1 MDSFSARVAQTPGGV
16 MNRNRRDIL
25 KGGSLALLGGGLIR
39 RMDKIDGMQTQ
50 GAGGSLAEMVK
61 SRSSGQS
68 ERMLL
73 APTPGEEG
81 PPEPAKVDRLPL
93 DWNKQT
99 IARFKEQL
107 ALKDIHAFVARD
119 QLNIIYLT
127 GYWHTHTERP
137 QVVCMNGKDSD
148 PWFLYPALDRELVKG
163 WWFGGGWE
171 YFDTKHAEG
180 GFPEQGKVVQGKTV
194 DLFQMLLEGMK
205 AKGIEGNKIGI
216 DGKLYADEL
225 ATAKKILPK
234 IKWVDISDTL
244 LDMREVKTPEE
255 LALTRRAYTYFDRA
269 HAYARDY
276 VLTYGTDVTD
286 YEVAIASTFWINN
299 VLLSDL
305 DLAGGLPHHGVAA
318 SVAIDCRVGRLCAY
332 PHPNQPRF
340 NRIQPNMPLQVDGDA
355 YIGGHGGENY
365 RMYILADSA
374 GQFDRHMRKL
384 WEVSQH
390 TCDMQVELQKEGA
403 TCSSIAFEIHKYQ
416 VAQGVQD
423 YIYHRPAH
431 GEGSEGHQPPY
442 LALGD
447 YTVLKRGMCFS
458 EEPGL
463 YDPKSG
469 VGFNWSDHVVTGVKS
484 GYRMS
489 RVPYS
494 KEWSWIKI

>member
-1 MDSFSARVAQTPGGV
+1 
-16 MNRNRRDIL
+16 MNRNRRNVL
-25 KGGSLALLGGGLIR
+25 KSGSLALLGGGLFK
-39 RMDKIDGMQTQ
+39 RMDRVDGLQSSPSKGQ
-50 GAGGSLAEMVK
+50 SLTDIVK
-61 SRSSGQS
+61 SRATGAS
-68 ERMLL
+68 EKLL
-73 APTPGEEG
+73 VQPVPGEEG
-81 PPEPAKVDRLPL
+81 PPQPATADRLPL

-99 IARFKEQL
+99 LARFREEL
-107 ALKDIHAFVARD
+107 AKKQISSFILRD
-119 QLNIIYLT
+119 QLNIIYIT

-137 QVVCMNGKDSD
+137 QCVYMNKDD
-148 PWFLYPALDRELVKG
+148 AAPFYLYPALDRNLVKG

-194 DLFQMLLEGMK
+194 DLFEMLLEGVK
-205 AKGIEGNKIGI
+205 AKGVSGTKIGL
-216 DGKLYADEL
+216 DGELSSKDL
-225 ATAKKILPK
+225 ATAKKVLPK
-234 IKWVDISDTL
+234 ITFVDVSQTL
-244 LDMREVKTPEE
+244 LDLREIKTPEE

-276 VLTYGTDVTD
+276 ILTYGTDVTD

-299 VLLSDL
+299 ILYSDL
-305 DLAGGLPHHGVAA
+305 DLANGAPHHGVQS
-318 SVAIDCRVGRLCAY
+318 SVEIDCRVGPLCAY

-340 NRIQPNMPLQVDGDA
+340 NRIQRNMPLQVDGDA

-365 RMYILADSA
+365 RMYILANNA
-374 GQFDRHMRKL
+374 GEFDPHMGKL

-403 TCSSIAFEIHKYQ
+403 TCSSVAYAIHKYQ
-416 VAQGVQD
+416 VEQGVQD

-442 LALGD
+442 LSLGD
-447 YTVLKRGMCFS
+447 HTILKRNMCFS

-463 YDPKSG
+463 YDPKNQ
-469 VGFNWSDHVVTGVKS
+469 VGFNWSDHVVTGLKS

-489 RVPYS
+489 RTPYS
-494 KEWSWIKI
+494 KEWSWLKI

>member
-1 MDSFSARVAQTPGGV
+1 
-16 MNRNRRDIL
+16 MNRNRRDVL
-25 KGGSLALLGGGLIR
+25 KGGSLALLGGGLFR

-50 GAGGSLAEMVK
+50 GAGGSLAEIVK
-61 SRSSGQS
+61 SRGTGAS
-68 ERMLL
+68 EKLL
-73 APTPGEEG
+73 LGSTAGEEG
-81 PPEPAKVDRLPL
+81 PPESAKIDRLPL
-93 DWNKQT
+93 EWNKQT
-99 IARFKEQL
+99 VARFKEQL
-107 ALKDIHAFVARD
+107 AQKDIHAFVARD
-119 QLNIIYLT
+119 QFNIIYLT

-137 QVVCMNGKDSD
+137 QVAFMNKDDAD
-148 PWFLYPALDRELVKG
+148 PWFLYPALDRDLVKG

-194 DLFQMLLEGMK
+194 DLFQMLLEGIK
-205 AKGIEGNKIGI
+205 AKGVQGSKIGI

-234 IKWVDISDTL
+234 ITFVDVSDAL
-244 LDMREVKTPEE
+244 LEMREVKTPEE

-276 VLTYGTDVTD
+276 ILTYGTDVTD
-286 YEVAIASTFWINN
+286 YEVGVASTFWINN
-299 VLLSDL
+299 QLYSDL
-305 DLAGGLPHHGVAA
+305 DLANGAPHHGVQS
-318 SVAIDCRVGRLCAY
+318 SVGIDCRVGRLCAF
-332 PHPNQPRF
+332 PHPNQPQF
-340 NRIQPNMPLQVDGDA
+340 NCIQRNMPLQVEGGA
-355 YIGGHGGENY
+355 YVGGHGGENY
-365 RMYILADSA
+365 RMFILADNA
-374 GQFDRHMRKL
+374 GEFDAHMRKL

-403 TCSSIAFEIHKYQ
+403 TCSSVAYEIHKYQ
-416 VAQGVQD
+416 VARGVQD
-423 YIYHRPAH
+423 FIYHRPAH

-442 LALGD
+442 LSLGD
-447 YTVLKRGMCFS
+447 YTVLKKNMCFS

-463 YDPKSG
+463 YDPKAG

-489 RVPYS
+489 RVPYT

>member
-1 MDSFSARVAQTPGGV
+1 
-16 MNRNRRDIL
+16 MNRNRRDVL
-25 KGGSLALLGGGLIR
+25 KGTSLALLGGGLFK
-39 RMDKIDGMQTQ
+39 RMDKVDGLQSSSSGKGQ
-50 GAGGSLAEMVK
+50 SLTDIVK
-61 SRSSGQS
+61 SRSTGAS
-68 ERMLL
+68 EKLFVQ
-73 APTPGEEG
+73 PVPGEEG
-81 PPEPAKVDRLPL
+81 PPQPATADRLPL

-99 IARFKEQL
+99 LARFREEL
-107 ALKDIHAFVARD
+107 AKKQISSFILRD
-119 QLNIIYLT
+119 QLNIIYIT

-137 QVVCMNGKDSD
+137 QCVYMNKDD
-148 PWFLYPALDRELVKG
+148 EAPWYLYPALDRNLVKG

-194 DLFQMLLEGMK
+194 DLFEMLLEGVK
-205 AKGIEGNKIGI
+205 AKGVSGNKIGL
-216 DGKLYADEL
+216 DGELSSKDL
-225 ATAKKILPK
+225 ATAKKVLPK
-234 IKWVDISDTL
+234 ITFVDVSETL
-244 LDMREVKTPEE
+244 LGLREIKTPEE

-276 VLTYGTDVTD
+276 ILTYGTDVTD

-299 VLLSDL
+299 VLYSDL
-305 DLAGGLPHHGVAA
+305 DLANGAPHHGVQS
-318 SVAIDCRVGRLCAY
+318 SVEIDCRVGPLCAY

-340 NRIQPNMPLQVDGDA
+340 NRIARNMPLQVDGDS

-365 RMYILADSA
+365 RMYILANNA
-374 GQFDRHMRKL
+374 GEFDPHMCKL

-403 TCSSIAFEIHKYQ
+403 TCSSVAYAIHKYQ
-416 VAQGVQD
+416 VEQGVQD

-442 LALGD
+442 LSLGD
-447 YTVLKRGMCFS
+447 HTILKRNMCFS

-463 YDPKSG
+463 YDPQNG
-469 VGFNWSDHVVTGVKS
+469 VGFNWSDHVVTGLKS

-494 KEWSWIKI
+494 KDWSWIKL

>member
-1 MDSFSARVAQTPGGV
+1 

-25 KGGSLALLGGGLIR
+25 KSGSLALLGGGLFR
-39 RMDKIDGMQTQ
+39 RMDKIDGMQTE
-50 GAGGSLAEMVK
+50 GPGGSLAEIVK
-61 SRSSGQS
+61 RRSTGAS
-68 ERMLL
+68 EKLL
-73 APTPGEEG
+73 LGPAPGEEG

-93 DWNKQT
+93 EWNKQT
-99 IARFKEQL
+99 VARFKEQL
-107 ALKDIHAFVARD
+107 AQKDIHAFVARD

-137 QVVCMNGKDSD
+137 QVVFMNKDDAD
-148 PWFLYPALDRELVKG
+148 PWFLYPALDRDLVKG

-180 GFPEQGKVVQGKTV
+180 GFPEQGKVAQGKTV
-194 DLFQMLLEGMK
+194 DLFQMLLEGIK
-205 AKGIEGNKIGI
+205 AKGVQGNKIGI

-225 ATAKKILPK
+225 ATAKKVLPK
-234 IKWVDISDTL
+234 VKWVDVSDTL

-276 VLTYGTDVTD
+276 ILTYGTDVTD
-286 YEVAIASTFWINN
+286 YEVAFASTFWINN
-299 VLLSDL
+299 VLLADL

-318 SVAIDCRVGRLCAY
+318 GVEIDCRVGRLCAY

-340 NRIQPNMPLQVDGDA
+340 NRIQRSMPLQVDGDA

-365 RMYILADSA
+365 RMYILADNA
-374 GQFDRHMRKL
+374 GEFDAHMRKL

-403 TCSSIAFEIHKYQ
+403 TCSSVAYEIHKYQ
-416 VAQGVQD
+416 VAQGVED

-442 LALGD
+442 MSLGD
-447 YTVLKRGMCFS
+447 YTVLKKNMCFS

-463 YDPKSG
+463 YDPKAG

-489 RVPYS
+489 RVPYT
-494 KEWSWIKI
+494 KEWSWVKI

>member
-1 MDSFSARVAQTPGGV
+1 
-16 MNRNRRDIL
+16 MN
-25 KGGSLALLGGGLIR
+25 
-39 RMDKIDGMQTQ
+39 
-50 GAGGSLAEMVK
+50 
-61 SRSSGQS
+61 
-68 ERMLL
+68 
-73 APTPGEEG
+73 
-81 PPEPAKVDRLPL
+81 
-93 DWNKQT
+93 
-99 IARFKEQL
+99 
-107 ALKDIHAFVARD
+107 KDDA
-119 QLNIIYLT
+119 
-127 GYWHTHTERP
+127 
-137 QVVCMNGKDSD
+137 D
-148 PWFLYPALDRELVKG
+148 PWYLYPALDRDLVKG

-205 AKGIEGNKIGI
+205 AKGIQGNKIGI

-225 ATAKKILPK
+225 ATAKKVLPK
-234 IKWVDISDTL
+234 VKWVDVSDTL
-244 LDMREVKTPEE
+244 LTMREVKTPEE

-276 VLTYGTDVTD
+276 ILTYGTDVTD
-286 YEVAIASTFWINN
+286 YEVGIASTFWINN

-305 DLAGGLPHHGVAA
+305 DLAGGLPHHGVSAT
-318 SVAIDCRVGRLCAY
+318 VEIDCRVGRLCAY

-340 NRIQPNMPLQVDGDA
+340 NRIQRNMPLQVDGDA

-365 RMYILADSA
+365 RMYILADNA
-374 GQFDRHMRKL
+374 GQFDEHMRKL

-403 TCSSIAFEIHKYQ
+403 TCSSVAYEIHKNQ

-423 YIYHRPAH
+423 FIYHRPAH

-442 LALGD
+442 LSLGD
-447 YTVLKRGMCFS
+447 YTVLKKNMCFS

-463 YDPKSG
+463 YDPKAG

-494 KEWSWIKI
+494 KEWSWVKI

>member
-1 MDSFSARVAQTPGGV
+1 

-25 KGGSLALLGGGLIR
+25 KGGSLALLGGGLFR

-50 GAGGSLAEMVK
+50 GAGGSLAEIVK
-61 SRSSGQS
+61 SRSTGAS
-68 ERMLL
+68 EKLL
-73 APTPGEEG
+73 LGPTPGEEG
-81 PPEPAKVDRLPL
+81 PPEPAKADRLPL
-93 DWNKQT
+93 EWNKQT
-99 IARFKEQL
+99 VARFKEQL
-107 ALKDIHAFVARD
+107 AQKDIHAFVARD
-119 QLNIIYLT
+119 QMNIIYLT

-137 QVVCMNGKDSD
+137 QVVFMNKDDAD
-148 PWFLYPALDRELVKG
+148 PWFLYPALDRDLVKG

-171 YFDTKHAEG
+171 YFDTKHAEA

-194 DLFQMLLEGMK
+194 DLFQMLLEGIK
-205 AKGIEGNKIGI
+205 AKGVQGSKIGI

-225 ATAKKILPK
+225 ATAKKILPNV
-234 IKWVDISDTL
+234 KWVDVSDTL

-255 LALTRRAYTYFDRA
+255 LALARRAYMYFDRA

-276 VLTYGTDVTD
+276 ILTFGTDVTD
-286 YEVAIASTFWINN
+286 YEVGVASTFWINN
-299 VLLSDL
+299 QLYSDL
-305 DLAGGLPHHGVAA
+305 DLANGAPHHGVQS
-318 SVAIDCRVGRLCAY
+318 SVGVDCRVGRLCAF
-332 PHPNQPRF
+332 PHPNQPQF
-340 NRIQPNMPLQVDGDA
+340 NRIQRDMPLQVEGGA
-355 YIGGHGGENY
+355 YVGGHGGENY
-365 RMYILADSA
+365 RMFILADKA
-374 GQFDRHMRKL
+374 GEFDPHMRKL

-403 TCSSIAFEIHKYQ
+403 TCSSVAYEIHKYQ

-442 LALGD
+442 LSLGD
-447 YTVLKRGMCFS
+447 YTVLKKNMCFS
-458 EEPGL
+458 QEPGL
-463 YDPKSG
+463 YDPKEG

-494 KEWSWIKI
+494 KEWSWVKI

>member
-1 MDSFSARVAQTPGGV
+1 
-16 MNRNRRDIL
+16 MNRNRRDVL
-25 KGGSLALLGGGLIR
+25 KSGSLALLGGGLFR

-50 GAGGSLAEMVK
+50 GSGGSLAEIVK
-61 SRSSGQS
+61 GRSTGAS
-68 ERMLL
+68 EKLL
-73 APTPGEEG
+73 LGPKPGEEG

-93 DWNKQT
+93 EWNKAT
-99 IARFKEQL
+99 VARFKEQL
-107 ALKDIHAFVARD
+107 AQKDIHAFVARD

-137 QVVCMNGKDSD
+137 QVLFMNKDDAD
-148 PWFLYPALDRELVKG
+148 PWFLYPALDRDLVKG

-180 GFPEQGKVVQGKTV
+180 GFPELGKVVQGKTV
-194 DLFQMLLEGMK
+194 DLFEMLLEGMK
-205 AKGIEGNKIGI
+205 AKGIQGTKIGI

-225 ATAKKILPK
+225 ATAKKVLPK
-234 IKWVDISDTL
+234 IKFVDVSDTL
-244 LDMREVKTPEE
+244 MDMRQVKTPEE
-255 LALTRRAYTYFDRA
+255 LALARRAYSYFDRA

-276 VLTYGTDVTD
+276 ILTFGTDVTD
-286 YEVAIASTFWINN
+286 YEVAVASTFWINN

-318 SVAIDCRVGRLCAY
+318 TVEIDCRVGRLCAY

-340 NRIQPNMPLQVDGDA
+340 NRIQRNMPMQVDGDA

-365 RMYILADSA
+365 RMYILADNA
-374 GQFDRHMRKL
+374 GQFDAHMQKL

-403 TCSSIAFEIHKYQ
+403 TCSSVAFEIHKYQ
-416 VAQGVQD
+416 VAQGMQD

-442 LALGD
+442 LSLGD
-447 YTVLKRGMCFS
+447 YTVLKKNMCFS

-463 YDPKSG
+463 YDPKAG

-494 KEWSWIKI
+494 KEWSWVKI

>member
-1 MDSFSARVAQTPGGV
+1 
-16 MNRNRRDIL
+16 MNRNRRDVL
-25 KGGSLALLGGGLIR
+25 KSGSLALLGGGLFR
-39 RMDKIDGMQTQ
+39 RMDKIDGLQTQ
-50 GAGGSLAEMVK
+50 GAGGSLAEIVK
-61 SRSSGQS
+61 SRSTGAS
-68 ERMLL
+68 EKLL
-73 APTPGEEG
+73 LGPIPGEEG

-93 DWNKQT
+93 EWNKQT
-99 IARFKEQL
+99 VARFKEQL
-107 ALKDIHAFVARD
+107 AQKDIHAFVARD
-119 QLNIIYLT
+119 QFNIIYLT

-137 QVVCMNGKDSD
+137 QVVFMNKDDAD
-148 PWFLYPALDRELVKG
+148 PWFLYPALDRDLVKG

-194 DLFQMLLEGMK
+194 DLFQMLLEGIK
-205 AKGIEGNKIGI
+205 AKGVQGNKIGI

-234 IKWVDISDTL
+234 ITFVDVSDAL
-244 LDMREVKTPEE
+244 LEMREVKTPEE

-276 VLTYGTDVTD
+276 ILTYGTDVTD
-286 YEVAIASTFWINN
+286 YEVGVASTFWINN
-299 VLLSDL
+299 QLYSDL
-305 DLAGGLPHHGVAA
+305 DLANGAPHHGVQS
-318 SVAIDCRVGRLCAY
+318 SVGIDCRVGRLCAF
-332 PHPNQPRF
+332 PHPNQPQF
-340 NRIQPNMPLQVDGDA
+340 NRIQRNMPLQVEGGA
-355 YIGGHGGENY
+355 YVGGHGGENY
-365 RMYILADSA
+365 RMFILADNA
-374 GQFDRHMRKL
+374 GEFDAHMRRL

-390 TCDMQVELQKEGA
+390 TCDMQVELQKESA
-403 TCSSIAFEIHKYQ
+403 TCSSVAYEIHKYQ
-416 VAQGVQD
+416 VAQGMQD
-423 YIYHRPAH
+423 FIYHRPAH

-442 LALGD
+442 LSLGD
-447 YTVLKRGMCFS
+447 YTVLKKNMCFS

-463 YDPKSG
+463 YDPKAG